1 MNDLEKIISLA
12 SEIEIAEM
20 DADIVGNVEESDY
33 YYQKYLPS
41 LYTEMNNSYKKLID
55 NLCMTHKHS
64 QYRFQLTVIEDR

>member
-20 DADIVGNVEESDY
+20 DADIICDVDESDY
-33 YYQKYLPS
+33 YYKKYLPS
-41 LYTEMNNSYKKLID
+41 LYTEMNSSYQKLIN
-55 NLCMTHKHS
+55 NLCKTHKHS